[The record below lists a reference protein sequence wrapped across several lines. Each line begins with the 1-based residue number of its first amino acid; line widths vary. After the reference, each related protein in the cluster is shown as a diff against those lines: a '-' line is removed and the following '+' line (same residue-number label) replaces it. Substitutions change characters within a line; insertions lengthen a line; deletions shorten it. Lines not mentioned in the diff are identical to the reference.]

1 MLASSCSLVKTG
13 TQDRGGGGGEAGLE
27 LPGAIASTE
36 GRVREPQN
44 VGNVRLECLKWL
56 DEDAFDVQ
64 ES

>member
-1 MLASSCSLVKTG
+1 MRVLASSCSLVKTG

-44 VGNVRLECLKWL
+44 VRKRKVGMFKMAR
-56 DEDAFDVQ
+56 
-64 ES
+64 

>member
-1 MLASSCSLVKTG
+1 VLASSCSLVKTG

-44 VGNVRLECLKWL
+44 VRKRKVGMFKMAR
-56 DEDAFDVQ
+56 
-64 ES
+64 